1 MESAD
6 TTPTPA
12 DFPSTPTEIPS
23 TPPLTPQLED
33 APKSSSL
40 PIKEE
45 EKGPAIVV
53 VEENE
58 EKEGKEEE
66 EGGAPETASGITSSA
81 TIAEAATHVLDFLQH
96 ATPETLSGVMLGSTV
111 VLYVIFGSFGLLFVG
126 VIGGVVLH
134 ASLENMRA
142 SGKKGHRVDV
152 LEWLDK
158 RMADVKGDGAL
169 ASPPPGSENGSE
181 KSTGGHKVC
190 ADRADFFIFLK
201 GADHD

>member
-1 MESAD
+1 MEPAGP
-6 TTPTPA
+6 TPTPA

-40 PIKEE
+40 PSKEE
-45 EKGPAIVV
+45 EKGPTVVIV
-53 VEENE
+53 E
-58 EKEGKEEE
+58 EKEGKTEE
-66 EGGAPETASGITSSA
+66 EGGAPETASGTTSSA

-96 ATPETLSGVMLGSTV
+96 ATPETLGGVMLGSTI
-111 VLYVIFGSFGLLFVG
+111 VLYVIFGSFGLLIVG

-158 RMADVKGDGAL
+158 RMVDMKGDGAL

-190 ADRADFFIFLK
+190 ADRAGFFFFFF
-201 GADHD
+201 